1 MNTANP
7 DFVDTRNSPIST
19 TANSAGFL
27 LEETDIQEFDRL
39 TIADVERAGDLSD
52 LWVLNTSSGNYAGA
66 ISITATDD
74 AGESRGLEIPYTFV
88 AVNLAESMAPERILR
103 SNSFR
108 RAVARGFITIITA
121 ARARIQN
128 SGASAKVEIEK
139 IRQGIS
145 VGVAESAETMGSINP
160 NAPAISVSTGSVTN
174 VGGGATEKVDPEYMV
189 DSRIQRI
196 MSDDAITEDE
206 KLNLLRSN
214 RESIKLVDAIY
225 IKRCATA
232 DDADD
237 IIAASKKMIK
247 TLKTRALSN
256 NPNADW
262 AAMVSKATP
271 FARRAMM
278 GG

>member
-1 MNTANP
+1 MNTQNP

-19 TANSAGFL
+19 NSSNFV
-27 LEETDIQEFDRL
+27 LEEAQIEDFDRMS
-39 TIADVERAGDLSD
+39 IADVERSGDLSD
-52 LWVLNTSSGNYAGA
+52 LWVLNTSSGNFAGA

-88 AVNLAESMAPERILR
+88 AINLADMMAPERIIR

-108 RAVARGFITIITA
+108 RAVARGFITIVTPQ
-121 ARARIQN
+121 RAKLQN
-128 SGASAKVEIEK
+128 SGPSAKVELEK

-145 VGVAESAETMGSINP
+145 VGVAESAETMGSINA
-160 NAPAISVSTGSVTN
+160 NAPQISVSTGSVTQ
-174 VGGGATEKVDPEYMV
+174 VGGGSSERIDPENMV

-196 MSDDAITEDE
+196 MNDDGISADE

-214 RESIKLVDAIY
+214 RESIKLVDAMY

-232 DDADD
+232 DDADE
-237 IIAASKKMIK
+237 IVTASKKMIK
-247 TLKTRALSN
+247 TLKTRAFNN
-256 NPNADW
+256 NPNIDW
-262 AAMVSKATP
+262 AAKLEIAGS

>member
-1 MNTANP
+1 MNTQNP

-19 TANSAGFL
+19 NSSNFV
-27 LEETDIQEFDRL
+27 LEEAQIEDFDRMS
-39 TIADVERAGDLSD
+39 IADVERSGDLSD
-52 LWVLNTSSGNYAGA
+52 LWVLNTSSGNFAGA

-88 AVNLAESMAPERILR
+88 AINLADMMAPERIIR

-108 RAVARGFITIITA
+108 RAVARGFITIVTPQ
-121 ARARIQN
+121 RAKLQN
-128 SGASAKVEIEK
+128 SGPSAKVELEK

-145 VGVAESAETMGSINP
+145 VGVAESAETMGSINA
-160 NAPAISVSTGSVTN
+160 NAPQISVSTGSVTQ
-174 VGGGATEKVDPEYMV
+174 VGGGSSERIDPENMV

-196 MSDDAITEDE
+196 MNDDGISADE

-214 RESIKLVDAIY
+214 RESIKLVDAMY

-232 DDADD
+232 DDADE
-237 IIAASKKMIK
+237 IVTASKKMIK
-247 TLKTRALSN
+247 TLKTRAFN
-256 NPNADW
+256 NDPNIDW
-262 AAMVSKATP
+262 AAKLEVAGS